1 MKKMARRR
9 LPVALQIQKLED
21 RGSKFNPSEDCT
33 LVDFDHVVDKTLN
46 FTENLDNLR
55 SEYPGFAW
63 DKRAD
68 PKVREFEEMIIDGLR
83 AEAEPYNYDIV
94 KSYKVRGLER
104 KTRKLDKTESAL
116 EKCQETGTQP
126 RRSTPWTCSIKTGQV
141 DAHKRCKPR

>member
-1 MKKMARRR
+1 MEKMARK

-21 RGSKFNPSEDCT
+21 RCNKFNPTEDCT

-46 FTENLDNLR
+46 YTENLDNLR

-68 PKVREFEEMIIDGLR
+68 PKVREFEEMVIDGLR
-83 AEAEPYNYDIV
+83 DEAEPYNYEIV
-94 KSYKVRGLER
+94 KTYKVRGLER
-104 KTRKLDKTESAL
+104 KARKLDKTESAL

-126 RRSTPWTCSIKTGQV
+126 RRSTPGTCSIKSVQV
-141 DAHKRCKPR
+141 KKHKRCKPRK